1 MTSAKTFPAAAP
13 PKFAS
18 IGSPYFGIMLA
29 VMAVVLILSNI
40 GASKGVAIGPI
51 ITDGGFFLFP
61 LAYILGD
68 VISEVYGFKVARKAI
83 VTTFALSVFAS
94 LCYWIIIALPGFDDE
109 FGAAKQAALEGALG
123 PVPQIVLASLLAFLA
138 GQTINSWILV
148 KMKARTGEK
157 SLWARIMGSSVAGEF
172 VDTLIFCSIAAS
184 VIGISDVGM
193 FVNYVLVGF
202 LYKTLVEFLF
212 VPVTAARHRL
222 DQEARTELRGV
233 SGRRGAAPPAPAT
246 TLPARGRRPRRRSVR
261 RTLRRRRKG
270 PATPRLSGEFGGSGP
285 GPAGQARSRRLLNS
299 CSRKRSFHSTRRNRQ
314 PSSVRAFSRR
324 RSSKSTSAVGL

>member
-1 MTSAKTFPAAAP
+1 MTSAKTFPASAAP
-13 PKFAS
+13 RFAS

-40 GASKGVAIGPI
+40 GASKGVAIGPV

-68 VISEVYGFKVARKAI
+68 VISEVYGFRVARKAI
-83 VTTFALSVFAS
+83 ITSFALSVFAS
-94 LCYWIIIALPGFDDE
+94 LCYWVIIALPGFNDE
-109 FGAAKQAALEGALG
+109 YGSSKQAALEGALG

-148 KMKARTGEK
+148 KMKARTGER

-184 VIGISDVGM
+184 VIGITDAAM

-202 LYKTLVEFLF
+202 LYKTLVEFAF
-212 VPVTAARHRL
+212 VPL
-222 DQEARTELRGV
+222 
-233 SGRRGAAPPAPAT
+233 T
-246 TLPARGRRPRRRSVR
+246 TLAIGWV
-261 RTLRRRRKG
+261 K
-270 PATPRLSGEFGGSGP
+270 
-285 GPAGQARSRRLLNS
+285 
-299 CSRKRSFHSTRRNRQ
+299 KRE
-314 PSSVRAFSRR
+314 PSYGA
-324 RSSKSTSAVGL
+324 

>member
-1 MTSAKTFPAAAP
+1 MNGTPMTSAKTFPASAA

-40 GASKGVAIGPI
+40 GASKGVALGPI
-51 ITDGGFFLFP
+51 VTDGGFFLFP

-83 VTTFALSVFAS
+83 ITTFALSVFAS
-94 LCYWIIIALPGFDDE
+94 ACYWIIIVLPGFDDE
-109 FGAAKQAALEGALG
+109 FGASKQAALEGALG

-148 KMKARTGEK
+148 KMKARSGEK
-157 SLWARIMGSSVAGEF
+157 SLWVRVMSSSVAGEF

-184 VIGISDVGM
+184 VIGITDFAM
-193 FVNYVLVGF
+193 FVNYVVVGF

-212 VPVTAARHRL
+212 VPVTTLVIGWIKKR
-222 DQEARTELRGV
+222 EP
-233 SGRRGAAPPAPAT
+233 SYGAVTQPA
-246 TLPARGRRPRRRSVR
+246 
-261 RTLRRRRKG
+261 
-270 PATPRLSGEFGGSGP
+270 
-285 GPAGQARSRRLLNS
+285 
-299 CSRKRSFHSTRRNRQ
+299 
-314 PSSVRAFSRR
+314 
-324 RSSKSTSAVGL
+324 

>member
-1 MTSAKTFPAAAP
+1 MTSAKTFPASAP
-13 PKFAS
+13 PRFAS
-18 IGSPYFGIMLA
+18 IGSPYFGIILA

-40 GASKGVAIGPI
+40 GASKGVAIGPV

-83 VTTFALSVFAS
+83 VTSFALSVFAS
-94 LCYWIIIALPGFDDE
+94 LCYWVIIALPGFGDE
-109 FGAAKQAALEGALG
+109 YGASKQAALEGALG

-148 KMKARTGEK
+148 KMKVRTGER

-184 VIGISDVGM
+184 VIGITDAGM

-202 LYKTLVEFLF
+202 LYKTLVEFAF
-212 VPVTAARHRL
+212 VPLTSLAIGWVKKR
-222 DQEARTELRGV
+222 EP
-233 SGRRGAAPPAPAT
+233 SYGA
-246 TLPARGRRPRRRSVR
+246 
-261 RTLRRRRKG
+261 
-270 PATPRLSGEFGGSGP
+270 
-285 GPAGQARSRRLLNS
+285 
-299 CSRKRSFHSTRRNRQ
+299 
-314 PSSVRAFSRR
+314 
-324 RSSKSTSAVGL
+324 